1 MSQLLCFGTA
11 FEILQPWPIA
21 DLISRENMQRSWIW
35 GNVHHDGKPNP
46 SLLPVDKEQFH
57 QFLVATLPCRSFGAM
72 TAVTLAFETYLM
84 RTHPGSLLSS
94 LSSHHHVFGFY
105 WWSPGHKLPQTLI
118 NLLNLCCQ
126 QCSCFWRQPICQ
138 IFTQSSTSVTPATHL

>member
-1 MSQLLCFGTA
+1 MALLTQHRVASEDYKKKHDIGASSQ
-11 FEILQPWPIA
+11 FEYKDW
-21 DLISRENMQRSWIW
+21 EQRSWIW

-46 SLLPVDKEQFH
+46 SLLLADKEQFH

-72 TAVTLAFETYLM
+72 TAVTLAFETSLM

-94 LSSHHHVFGFY
+94 LSSHRHVFGSY

-126 QCSCFWRQPICQ
+126 QCSCF
-138 IFTQSSTSVTPATHL
+138 